1 MRAQAVADVKD
12 LSRSGFFDADE
23 KYLEIKSH
31 LTSAQALAM
40 EESTLEKWLETDGRE
55 LLRRLLQ
62 GHIDLRAGLERDVGR
77 ADPIVGRDGV
87 ERTHERSSERG
98 LMTIFGPVRV
108 PRIEHGG
115 RGLTSLHPLDAELNL
130 PADSFSFCVRR
141 RCAEEASKN
150 SFDESTASVAS
161 TTGALVAKRQV
172 EELTVRAA
180 ADFEE
185 FYAGRAAMPDHE
197 ISGDILVISVDGKG
211 VVMRH
216 EDLRP
221 ATKAAAE
228 KGKHKLEHRLSKGE
242 KGNRKRMA
250 MVAAVYTIAAF
261 IRSPEDIVRD
271 LSAVRVPVP
280 SRPKPEFKRVWAS
293 LVKSPRKVVRE
304 AFEEALRRD
313 PMRRRTW
320 VALSDGNKTQIKELR
335 RAARKF
341 GVKLVLVVD
350 LIHVLEYLWKATTA
364 FNKEGTPEAERWVSE
379 RLLEVLRGKAGLVA
393 GGIRRSATRR
403 GLSNEDRRSADACAK
418 YLRKYKRL
426 LRYDEFLARGLPIAT
441 GVIEGACR
449 HLIADRM
456 DITGARWRLLR
467 AEAVLRLRALRSSGD
482 FDEYWAFH
490 QAKERARNHTS
501 RYAAEIIPPLRGSA
515 CKTGRNRLR
524 LVN

>member
-1 MRAQAVADVKD
+1 MGAQAVADVKD
-12 LSRSGFFDADE
+12 LPRDGFFDADE

-31 LTSAQALAM
+31 LTSSEALGM

-62 GHIDLRAGLERDVGR
+62 GHLLLRAGLERDLGR
-77 ADPIVGRDGV
+77 AEPIVGGDGV

-98 LMTIFGPVRV
+98 LMTVFGPVRV
-108 PRIEHGG
+108 PRVEYGG
-115 RGLTSLHPLDAELNL
+115 RGLASLHPLDAELNF
-130 PADSFSFCVRR
+130 PIDSYSFCVRR

-150 SFDESTASVAS
+150 SFDESTASIAS

-172 EELTVRAA
+172 EELTVSAA

-185 FYAGRAAMPDHE
+185 FYARRVAMSGRE
-197 ISGDILVISVDGKG
+197 QSGDLLIISVDGKG
-211 VVMRH
+211 VVMRR

-228 KGKHKLEHRLSKGE
+228 KEEHKLEHRLSKGE

-250 MVAAVYTIAAF
+250 MVAAVYTIASF

-271 LSAVRVPVP
+271 LSPARVAVPN
-280 SRPKPEFKRVWAS
+280 RPRPEFKRVWAS
-293 LVKSPRKVVRE
+293 LAKAPRKVVQE

-313 PMRRRTW
+313 PMRRKTW
-320 VALSDGNKTQIKELR
+320 VALSDGNKTQLKELK

-341 GVKLVLVVD
+341 GVNVVVVVD

-364 FNKEGTPEAERWVSE
+364 FNKEGTREAERWVSE
-379 RLLEVLRGKAGLVA
+379 RLLEVLRGRAGIVA

-403 GLSNEDRRSADACAK
+403 GLSREARLGADTCAK
-418 YLRKYKRL
+418 YLLKYKRY
-426 LRYDEFLARGLPIAT
+426 LRYDDFLARGLPIAT

-482 FDEYWAFH
+482 FEEYWTFH
-490 QAKERARNHTS
+490 EAQERARNHLP
-501 RYAAEIIPPLRGSA
+501 RYATEVVPLLRDSA
-515 CKTGRNRLR
+515 RRPGRSRLR